1 MPRFAGIGKMERLQL
16 YRMIETTEC
25 STFVLRFADLWMAGL
40 KDIPELP
47 VYHLVLPLCQ
57 CYGWERV

>member
-1 MPRFAGIGKMERLQL
+1 MERLQL

-57 CYGWERV
+57 CYG